1 MTWAAPGVNCA
12 ATLPCVRAA
21 FGVYYELTA
30 RTTLMKIVEYLNRKP
45 HTTLVLM
52 GLVMVIYIGELDY
65 VTGPMV
71 ALMDFYL
78 IPIIFVAWFVGRWA
92 GVFIALASALIWYG
106 AKTLDP
112 GSVVKPWLLLWNTIQ
127 RLGLFAS
134 VGLLT
139 SEVAERKRVEQAL
152 RQSQEGLETRV
163 RERTGELAHA
173 NEALQAEVAER
184 TEAEKKLTLLN
195 ETLEQ
200 RVAERSAAAEQRARE
215 LARSESALRQQTSIL
230 QSILNS
236 MGDGV
241 IVADASAN
249 ILLSNPA
256 ADRLI
261 RAGLGTGDGGEQAE
275 HYQTYLPQ
283 TLTAGASNEHPLLRA
298 IRGETIDGAE
308 VFLRPSDASGGLW
321 LTVTGRPLI
330 DEQGRIQGGV
340 VVYTDISSRK
350 LMEKQ
355 ISEISD
361 REQRRIGQDLHDNL
375 CQHMVSIAFAAE
387 LLRDKLERKALAEA
401 AQAETIA
408 EMVNQGISQAR
419 NLARGLYPVRLEVD
433 GLTSALEELAATTQT
448 RNSIACHFAC
458 DEQVL
463 IHDEVAGNNLYRIAQ
478 EAVNNAIKHG
488 RGKNISIGLGAVED
502 EVTLTIKDDGIG
514 FPETLDAS
522 SGMGLHIMNYR
533 AKMIGAFLDIRR
545 GAGGGTIVICSFH
558 NQTEQKNEPLLAHK
572 T

>member
-1 MTWAAPGVNCA
+1 MMLNV
-12 ATLPCVRAA
+12 ATLPCVGGA
-21 FGVYYELTA
+21 FGVYYGQTA
-30 RTTLMKIVEYLNRKP
+30 RTTLMKIFEYLNRKS
-45 HTTLVLM
+45 HTTLVVL
-52 GLVMVIYIGELDY
+52 GLIMVIYIGELDY

-71 ALMDFYL
+71 ALMVFYL
-78 IPIIFVAWFVGRWA
+78 IPIIFVAWFVGRWS
-92 GVFIALASALIWYG
+92 GVFIAVVATLIWYG
-106 AKTLDP
+106 AKLMDP
-112 GSVVKPWLLLWNTIQ
+112 GSIIKPWLLVWNTLQ

-134 VGLLT
+134 LALLT
-139 SEVAERKRVEQAL
+139 SELAERKRVEQAL

-163 RERTGELAHA
+163 RERTQELART

-184 TEAEKKLTLLN
+184 TQAEKKLKVLN
-195 ETLEQ
+195 ETLEE

-241 IVADASAN
+241 IVADATAN

-261 RAGLGTGDGGEQAE
+261 RAGLGTGDLGEQAE
-275 HYQTYLPQ
+275 HYQPYLPQ
-283 TLTAGASNEHPLLRA
+283 TLTTRASNEHPLLRA
-298 IRGETIDGAE
+298 IRGEIIDGAE
-308 VFLRPSDASGGLW
+308 VFLRPSNSSGGLW
-321 LTVTGRPLI
+321 LTATGRPLI
-330 DEQGRIQGGV
+330 EEQGRIQGGV

-355 ISEISD
+355 IAEISD
-361 REQRRIGQDLHDNL
+361 REQRRIGQDLHDSL

-387 LLRDKLERKALAEA
+387 LLRDKLARKELVEA
-401 AQAETIA
+401 TQAETIA
-408 EMVNQGISQAR
+408 EMLNEGVSQAR

-433 GLTSALEELAATTQT
+433 GLASALEELAASAQA
-448 RNSIACHFAC
+448 RNNVACHFSC
-458 DEQVL
+458 DEQVFV
-463 IHDEVAGNNLYRIAQ
+463 HDAVAGNNLYRIAQ

-502 EVTLTIKDDGIG
+502 EVTLTVKDDGIG
-514 FPETLDAS
+514 FPDTLDAGG
-522 SGMGLHIMNYR
+522 GMGLHIMNYR

>member
-1 MTWAAPGVNCA
+1 MK
-12 ATLPCVRAA
+12 A
-21 FGVYYELTA
+21 F
-30 RTTLMKIVEYLNRKP
+30 EYLNRKS
-45 HTTLVLM
+45 HTTLIVL
-52 GLVMVIYIGELDY
+52 GLVMTIYIGELDY

-71 ALMDFYL
+71 ALMIFYL
-78 IPIIFVAWFVGRWA
+78 IPIIFVAWFVGRKS
-92 GVFIALASALIWYG
+92 GIFIAVVATLIWYG
-106 AKTLDP
+106 AKVLDP
-112 GSVVKPWLLLWNTIQ
+112 STIVKPWLLVWNTLQ
-127 RLGLFAS
+127 RLGLFSSLA
-134 VGLLT
+134 LLT
-139 SEVAERKRVEQAL
+139 SELAERKRVEQIL
-152 RQSQEGLETRV
+152 RQTQEGLETRV
-163 RERTGELAHA
+163 RERTQELAQA
-173 NEALQAEVAER
+173 NEALQAEVVER
-184 TEAEKKLTLLN
+184 TEAEKKLTVLN

-200 RVAERSAAAEQRARE
+200 RVAERSAAAEERARE

-261 RAGLGTGDGGEQAE
+261 RAGLGTGDAGEHAE
-275 HYQTYLPQ
+275 HFQTYLPQ
-283 TLTAGASNEHPLLRA
+283 TVTDRASNEHPLLRA

-308 VFLRPSDASGGLW
+308 VYLRAPGASEGLW
-321 LTVTGRPLI
+321 LTATGRPLI

-355 ISEISD
+355 IAEVSD
-361 REQRRIGQDLHDNL
+361 REQRRIGQDLHDSL
-375 CQHMVSIAFAAE
+375 CQHLVSIAYAAE
-387 LLRDKLERKALAEA
+387 HLRDKLERKELAEA
-401 AQAETIA
+401 TQAETIA
-408 EMVNQGISQAR
+408 EMVNEGISQAR

-433 GLTSALEELAATTQT
+433 GLSSALEEMAANAQA
-448 RNSIACHFAC
+448 RNNVACHFAC

-478 EAVNNAIKHG
+478 ESVTNAVKHG
-488 RGKNISIGLGAVED
+488 HASNISIGLGAGED

-514 FPETLDAS
+514 FPETLGS
-522 SGMGLHIMNYR
+522 RSGMGLHIMNYR

-558 NQTEQKNEPLLAHK
+558 NESVQKNEHLLTHQD
-572 T
+572 

>member
-1 MTWAAPGVNCA
+1 
-12 ATLPCVRAA
+12 
-21 FGVYYELTA
+21 VYIA
-30 RTTLMKIVEYLNRKP
+30 V
-45 HTTLVLM
+45 
-52 GLVMVIYIGELDY
+52 
-65 VTGPMV
+65 V
-71 ALMDFYL
+71 A
-78 IPIIFVAWFVGRWA
+78 V
-92 GVFIALASALIWYG
+92 LIWYG
-106 AKTLDP
+106 VKILDP
-112 GSVVKPWLLLWNTIQ
+112 GSIVKPWLLLWNAGQ

-152 RQSQEGLETRV
+152 RQAQEGLETR
-163 RERTGELAHA
+163 
-173 NEALQAEVAER
+173 
-184 TEAEKKLTLLN
+184 
-195 ETLEQ
+195 
-200 RVAERSAAAEQRARE
+200 ARE
-215 LARSESALRQQTSIL
+215 LVRSESALRQQTSIL

-241 IVADASAN
+241 IVADASAG

-261 RAGLGTGDGGEQAE
+261 RAGLGTGDRGGQAGQ
-275 HYQTYLPQ
+275 HQTYLPQ
-283 TLTAGASNEHPLLRA
+283 NLTARASNEHPLLRA
-298 IRGETIDGAE
+298 IRGEIIDGAE
-308 VFLRPSDASGGLW
+308 VFLRPSGASDGLW

-330 DEQGRIQGGV
+330 DEHGRIQGGV
-340 VVYTDISSRK
+340 VVYNDISSRK
-350 LMEKQ
+350 LMEKE
-355 ISEISD
+355 ITEISD

-387 LLRDKLERKALAEA
+387 LLRDKLERKKLAEA
-401 AQAETIA
+401 TQAETIA
-408 EMVNQGISQAR
+408 EMVNEGISQAR

-433 GLTSALEELAATTQT
+433 GLASALEELAATTQA
-448 RNSIACHFAC
+448 RNNVACLFAC

-463 IHDEVAGNNLYRIAQ
+463 IHDAVASNNLYRIAQ

-502 EVTLTIKDDGIG
+502 EVTLTVKDDGIG
-514 FPETLDAS
+514 FPETLEAG

-558 NQTEQKNEPLLAHK
+558 NQTFQKNEPLLTNK

>member
-1 MTWAAPGVNCA
+1 
-12 ATLPCVRAA
+12 
-21 FGVYYELTA
+21 
-30 RTTLMKIVEYLNRKP
+30 MKIFEYLNRKS
-45 HTTLVLM
+45 HTTLIVM
-52 GLVMVIYIGELDY
+52 GLIMTIYIGELDY

-71 ALMDFYL
+71 ALMIFYL
-78 IPIIFVAWFVGRWA
+78 IPIIFVAWFVGRWS
-92 GVFIALASALIWYG
+92 GVFIAVVATLIWYG
-106 AKTLDP
+106 AKIIDP
-112 GSVVKPWLLLWNTIQ
+112 GSIVKPWLLVWNTLQ
-127 RLGLFAS
+127 RLALFAS
-134 VGLLT
+134 LGLLT
-139 SEVAERKRVEQAL
+139 SELAERKRVEQAL
-152 RQSQEGLETRV
+152 RQAQEGLETRV
-163 RERTGELAHA
+163 RERTLELAQA
-173 NEALQAEVAER
+173 NEALHAEVAER
-184 TEAEKKLTLLN
+184 TQAESKLKVLN
-195 ETLEQ
+195 ETLEE

-241 IVADASAN
+241 IVADAAAN

-261 RAGLGTGDGGEQAE
+261 RAGLGTGDLGEQMD
-275 HYQTYLPQ
+275 HHQTYLPQ
-283 TLTAGASNEHPLLRA
+283 TLTTRASNEHPLLRA

-308 VFLRPSDASGGLW
+308 VFLRASDSSNGLW
-321 LTVTGRPLI
+321 LTATGRPLV

-355 ISEISD
+355 IAEISD
-361 REQRRIGQDLHDNL
+361 REQRRIGQDLHDSL

-387 LLRDKLERKALAEA
+387 LLRDKLARKALTEA
-401 AQAETIA
+401 SQAETIA
-408 EMVNQGISQAR
+408 EMLNEGVSQAR

-433 GLTSALEELAATTQT
+433 GLASALEELAANFQA
-448 RNSIACHFAC
+448 RNNVACHFAC
-458 DEQVL
+458 DDQVFV
-463 IHDEVAGNNLYRIAQ
+463 HDEVAGNNLYRIAQ
-478 EAVNNAIKHG
+478 EAINNAIKHG
-488 RGKNISIGLGAVED
+488 RGKNISVGLGAVED
-502 EVTLTIKDDGIG
+502 EVTLTVKDDGIG
-514 FPETLDAS
+514 FPDALDDS

-558 NQTEQKNEPLLAHK
+558 NEPIQKNEQLLAK

>member
-1 MTWAAPGVNCA
+1 
-12 ATLPCVRAA
+12 
-21 FGVYYELTA
+21 
-30 RTTLMKIVEYLNRKP
+30 MKILEYFSRRS
-45 HTTLVLM
+45 HTTIFVV
-52 GLVMVIYIGELDY
+52 GLVMMFYIGQLDF

-71 ALMDFYL
+71 ALMGFYL
-78 IPIIFVAWFVGRWA
+78 IPIVFVAWFIGRWS
-92 GVFIALASALIWYG
+92 GVAMAVVATIIWYG

-112 GSVVKPWLLLWNTIQ
+112 GAIVKPWLLVWNAAQ
-127 RLGLFAS
+127 RLCLFCSIGVLA
-134 VGLLT
+134 

-152 RQSQEGLETRV
+152 RHAQEGLEIRV
-163 RERTGELAHA
+163 RERTRELACA
-173 NEALQAEVAER
+173 NESLQAEVAER
-184 TEAEKKLTLLN
+184 TEAEQKLKQLN

-200 RVAERSAAAEQRARE
+200 RVAERSAAAEQRAHD
-215 LARSESALRQQTSIL
+215 LARSENALRQQTSIL

-261 RAGLGTGDGGEQAE
+261 RAGLGTGNLREKGD

-283 TLTAGASNEHPLLRA
+283 TLSSRASREHPLSRA
-298 IRGETIDGAE
+298 IHGEIVDGAE
-308 VFLRPSDASGGLW
+308 VFLRATDSSAGLW
-321 LTVTGRPLI
+321 LTATGRPLV

-361 REQRRIGQDLHDNL
+361 REQRRIGQDLHDSL
-375 CQHMVSIAFAAE
+375 CQHMVSIAFASE
-387 LLRDKLERKALAEA
+387 LLRDKLERKKLPEM

-408 EMVNQGISQAR
+408 EMVNEGISQAR

-433 GLTSALEELAATTQT
+433 GLASALEELTASVQA
-448 RNSIACHFAC
+448 RNNISCRFAC
-458 DEQVL
+458 DEPVL
-463 IHDEVAGNNLYRIAQ
+463 IHDVVAGSNLYRIAQ
-478 EAVNNAIKHG
+478 ESINNAIKHG
-488 RGKNISIGLGAVED
+488 RAKNIFVGMGAVDD
-502 EVTLTIKDDGIG
+502 EVTLTVKDDGLG
-514 FPETLDAS
+514 FPDNLES
-522 SGMGLHIMNYR
+522 NGGMGIHIMNYR

-545 GAGGGTIVICSFH
+545 AAGGGTIVICSFH
-558 NQTEQKNEPLLAHK
+558 NEPVQNNDQLLAAQA
-572 T
+572 